1 MVRVGLIGFGMAA
14 QVFHAPTIRAVA
26 GMELGCILERSGS
39 RAREKYPE
47 VRTARTLEEL
57 LADESVGVC
66 VIATPHPSHF
76 DLVRRCLL
84 AGRDVVVDKPFTV
97 TSQEAEELIGLAKEE
112 KRLLTVY
119 QNRRWDG
126 DFQTVKRILEAG
138 TLGRVVEYEVRYER
152 FRTELRPNSWRERD
166 GPGGGML
173 FDLGPHLVDQALLL
187 FGTPRTITGQLFR
200 QRAGAQVDDAF
211 DVCLGY
217 QGMRALLHS
226 RIIAY
231 AAGPHFAVHGTK
243 GSFVKFGMDPQE
255 ELLKAGAVPEGEGWG
270 EDAEENWGTLSV
282 AGGAAQKVKTEAG
295 DYRGFY
301 ANLRDAIVKG
311 TPPAVT
317 TEQAWRTMRVLEL
330 AQQSSREGR
339 TMVWDEARA

>member
-26 GMELGCILERSGS
+26 GMELGCILERSGG
-39 RAREKYPE
+39 RAQEKYPE
-47 VRTARTLEEL
+47 VRTARTLDEL

-66 VIATPHPSHF
+66 VVATPHPSHF
-76 DLVRRCLL
+76 ELARRCLL

-97 TSQEAEELIGLAKEE
+97 TSQEAEELMGLAKEK

-126 DFQTVKRILEAG
+126 DFQTVRKILEAG
-138 TLGRVVEYEVRYER
+138 TLGRVVEYEVKYER

-200 QRAGAQVDDAF
+200 QREGAEVDDAF
-211 DVCLGY
+211 STSAWDIRVC
-217 QGMRALLHS
+217 
-226 RIIAY
+226 
-231 AAGPHFAVHGTK
+231 GPCCT
-243 GSFVKFGMDPQE
+243 
-255 ELLKAGAVPEGEGWG
+255 PE
-270 EDAEENWGTLSV
+270 
-282 AGGAAQKVKTEAG
+282 
-295 DYRGFY
+295 
-301 ANLRDAIVKG
+301 
-311 TPPAVT
+311 
-317 TEQAWRTMRVLEL
+317 
-330 AQQSSREGR
+330 SSPTRRGR
-339 TMVWDEARA
+339 TLRCTGQKARW